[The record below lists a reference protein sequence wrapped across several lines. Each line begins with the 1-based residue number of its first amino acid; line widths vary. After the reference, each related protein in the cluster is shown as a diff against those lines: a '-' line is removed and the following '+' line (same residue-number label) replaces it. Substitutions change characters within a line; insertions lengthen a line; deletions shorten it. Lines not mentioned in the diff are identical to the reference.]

1 MVKLQVK
8 DVVFG
13 YTGTHILKDICLEI
27 RASSLVSV
35 VGPNGAG
42 KSTLL
47 KCIDRILNVKTG
59 KIAVDGKDI
68 KQMDRLEVAKNLAYV
83 PQSSNRVFPTTVF
96 ETVMMGRRPHLSWFD
111 SKKDEEKVW
120 EVLELLGIEDLAL
133 SIFNEL
139 SGGQQQKALI
149 ARALVQETGVILLDE
164 PTSNLDIWHQLDVME
179 TVRKLVREKRVT
191 AIMAVHD
198 LNLASRYSDSIIMM
212 QQGKIIAAGSPG
224 SVLTSE
230 NIAEVYGVEARIST
244 HAEVPYVV
252 PLRQLEIA

>member
-8 DVVFG
+8 DLVFG
-13 YTGTHILKDICLEI
+13 YTGTNILKDVCLEI
-27 RASSLVSV
+27 GASSLVSI

-59 KIAVDGKDI
+59 KIIVDDKDI
-68 KQMDRLEVAKNLAYV
+68 KQMGRLEVAKNLAYV
-83 PQSSNRVFPTTVF
+83 PQSSNRVFPTSVF

-111 SKKDEEKVW
+111 GKKDEEKVW
-120 EVLELLGIEDLAL
+120 EVLEMLGIEDLSL

-139 SGGQQQKALI
+139 SGGQQQKVLI

-179 TVRKLVREKRVT
+179 TVRKLVREKQVT

-198 LNLASRYSDSIIMM
+198 LNLASRYSESIIMM
-212 QQGKIIAAGSPG
+212 QQGKIIAAGSPCA
-224 SVLTSE
+224 VLTSE

>member
-1 MVKLQVK
+1 MVKLHVK

-13 YTGTHILKDICLEI
+13 YTGTNILKDICLEI
-27 RASSLVSV
+27 RASSLVSI

-59 KIAVDGKDI
+59 KITVDSKDI
-68 KQMDRLEVAKNLAYV
+68 KQMGRLEVAKNLAYV

-96 ETVMMGRRPHLSWFD
+96 ETVMMGRRPHLNWFD

-120 EVLELLGIEDLAL
+120 EVLEMLGIEDLAL

-139 SGGQQQKALI
+139 SGGQQQKVLI

-179 TVRKLVREKRVT
+179 TVRKLVREKQVT

-198 LNLASRYSDSIIMM
+198 LNLASRYSESIIMM

-224 SVLTSE
+224 AVLTSE